1 MELLLNL
8 AWLTIAATGLVLAPK
23 RSGHV
28 WLILACVAALL
39 FPIVSASDDIN
50 TDRTFN
56 DAAAA
61 IVVSLVL
68 AVGLV
73 TVARLRAAQFTRRAV
88 HVATPSDPR
97 SPPAR

>member
-8 AWLTIAATGLVLAPK
+8 TWLMIVATGFLLVPK

-28 WLILACVAALL
+28 WLVLACIAALL
-39 FPIVSASDDIN
+39 FPIISASDDMN
-50 TDRTFN
+50 ADRTFN

-68 AVGLV
+68 VVAFV
-73 TVARLRAAQFTRRAV
+73 TVARLRATRFPRYAV
-88 HVATPSDPR
+88 LIATPSDPR

>member
-8 AWLTIAATGLVLAPK
+8 TWLLIATAGFLLVPK
-23 RSGHV
+23 RSGRV
-28 WLILACVAALL
+28 WLVIACAAALL
-39 FPIVSASDDIN
+39 FPIISASDDMN
-50 TDRTFN
+50 ADRTFN

-61 IVVSLVL
+61 IVVTLVL
-68 AVGLV
+68 AVAF
-73 TVARLRAAQFTRRAV
+73 VAIGRLQRSHFAPVVV

>member
-8 AWLTIAATGLVLAPK
+8 FWLMIVTTGFMLVSK

-28 WLILACVAALL
+28 WLILACIAVLL
-39 FPIVSASDDIN
+39 FPIVSASDDMN
-50 TDRTFN
+50 AGTFN
-56 DAAAA
+56 DVAAAV
-61 IVVSLVL
+61 VVSLVL
-68 AVGLV
+68 LVAFV
-73 TVARLRAAQFTRRAV
+73 TVARLRAAQFTRYAV

>member
-8 AWLTIAATGLVLAPK
+8 LWLAIAVAGFVLVPK
-23 RSGHV
+23 RSGRI
-28 WLILACVAALL
+28 WLVLACAAVLL
-39 FPIVSASDDIN
+39 FPIISASDDMN
-50 TDRTFN
+50 ADRTFN

-61 IVVSLVL
+61 IVVTIVL
-68 AVGLV
+68 YVGFV
-73 TVARLRAAQFTRRAV
+73 AIARLRSLPATVYAV

>member
-8 AWLTIAATGLVLAPK
+8 AWLMIVATGFMLVPK

-28 WLILACVAALL
+28 WLILACIAALL
-39 FPIVSASDDIN
+39 FPIISASDDMN
-50 TDRTFN
+50 ADRTFN

-68 AVGLV
+68 IVAFV
-73 TVARLRAAQFTRRAV
+73 TIGRLRAAQFTRHAV
-88 HVATPSDPR
+88 HDATPSDPR